1 MNLSP
6 LYLTEADVL
15 RLVTVGDAIAVLEQA
30 FATWHD
36 AGTTNLTRQR
46 APLATGNFNL
56 MGASYGPKG
65 VYGLKAYFGGKAG
78 ARYHTF
84 LYAAD
89 GGALLAMIEADLFGQ
104 LRTGA
109 ASGLAT
115 KLLANPAARTL
126 AIIGTGKQARA
137 QALAV
142 CAVRPITQVRVFGR
156 TNERRMDFARALEAE
171 LKIETRPAHT
181 AEACVGGADIVVTI
195 TKSAEPVCR
204 SEWLA
209 DGVHVNAAGANSAD
223 RRELDPAT
231 VLRAAVR
238 ATDDRKQAREE
249 AAEFR
254 DLVGAGRLSWD
265 DVQELGDLVT
275 GKVPGRTSLSAV
287 TLFKSLGIGL
297 EDVAFAELAYRR
309 ALEAGVGQNI

>member
-1 MNLSP
+1 
-6 LYLTEADVL
+6 
-15 RLVTVGDAIAVLEQA
+15 
-30 FATWHD
+30 
-36 AGTTNLTRQR
+36 
-46 APLATGNFNL
+46 
-56 MGASYGPKG
+56 
-65 VYGLKAYFGGKAG
+65 
-78 ARYHTF
+78 
-84 LYAAD
+84 
-89 GGALLAMIEADLFGQ
+89 
-104 LRTGA
+104 
-109 ASGLAT
+109 
-115 KLLANPAARTL
+115 
-126 AIIGTGKQARA
+126 
-137 QALAV
+137 
-142 CAVRPITQVRVFGR
+142 
-156 TNERRMDFARALEAE
+156 
-171 LKIETRPAHT
+171 
-181 AEACVGGADIVVTI
+181 VVTI